1 MGLFDN
7 MLDELFTPE
16 VREKRRKER
25 EERKAKEAA
34 MREAYDEIKESMD
47 QRHVKNY
54 GGVYFDLANLKI
66 MLPKS
71 ITKEYKWVAVPW
83 MMLNDY
89 RLNRDV
95 RQEDVSTGLDMMS
108 GVVRWGYRLY
118 HLGVTIILSD
128 GTEFEVVLSDSIG
141 GYRVSPDEPIFDE
154 PDRVLATIRQG
165 FQIIQNQQQAA
176 EEARKEKEREAK
188 ENERNAKLISAIKEK
203 KTSTDEDFDE
213 KLRKLKKLKDENI
226 ISPEDYEK
234 AKNNILEGKI

>member
-1 MGLFDN
+1 
-7 MLDELFTPE
+7 MLLQ
-16 VREKRRKER
+16 RLNQ
-25 EERKAKEAA
+25 AA
-34 MREAYDEIKESMD
+34 PHS
-47 QRHVKNY
+47 
-54 GGVYFDLANLKI
+54 
-66 MLPKS
+66 
-71 ITKEYKWVAVPW
+71 
-83 MMLNDY
+83 LN
-89 RLNRDV
+89 RINRDV

-226 ISPEDYEK
+226 ISPEDFEK
-234 AKNNILEGKI
+234 AKNNILKNNILEGKI